1 MEVDLFRI
9 KNDRYGRYDQNYN
22 QTFFIE
28 NKRDFSD
35 KRKKVYVFYVNNQ
48 DTYSL
53 IVLTEKDLLELNTRI
68 KLDKPMKIFYQ
79 QN

>member
-35 KRKKVYVFYVNNQ
+35 KRKKVYAFYVNNQ

-68 KLDKPMKIFYQ
+68 KLEKPMKIFYQ